1 MLNACHILIDC
12 IRAKKMLPCAS
23 IGIKD
28 DQGIHHLTL
37 HCLLRPSS
45 TFWQRLAMFGAV
57 LANLLNKLAVGTG
70 IFTTSFTT
78 KAA

>member
-1 MLNACHILIDC
+1 
-12 IRAKKMLPCAS
+12 MLPLEKM
-23 IGIKD
+23 IKAV
-28 DQGIHHLTL
+28 IIYHHLTL

-45 TFWQRLAMFGAV
+45 TLWQRLAMFGAV
-57 LANLLNKLAVGTG
+57 LANLLNKLADGTG